1 MLVLPVT
8 PPTDSHTQKF

>member
-8 PPTDSHTQKF
+8 LLSDL